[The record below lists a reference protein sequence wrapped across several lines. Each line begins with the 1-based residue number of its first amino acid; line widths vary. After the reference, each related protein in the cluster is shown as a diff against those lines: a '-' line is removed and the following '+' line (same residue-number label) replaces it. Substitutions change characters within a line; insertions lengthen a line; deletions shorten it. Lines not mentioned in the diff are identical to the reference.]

1 MNKNAFKV
9 LEEIAAK
16 SFSNPYAGLHT
27 IMQMNKQFTKYA
39 ERNYRIK
46 KFHDEHIFL
55 MTQNEREFHFMGF
68 MNAIIWL
75 SRSNMLK
82 RADDRVIGDDDHF
95 DLENFD
101 DLDPDEEELK
111 IIEKSKIEEKAIW
124 NFITCYETG
133 EEFPFDK

>member
-27 IMQMNKQFTKYA
+27 ILQMNKQFAKHV

-46 KFHDEHIFL
+46 KFHDEHIFS
-55 MTQNEREFHFMGF
+55 MTQNEREFHLMGF

-82 RADDRVIGDDDHF
+82 RTDDRVVDDDHF
-95 DLENFD
+95 DLEICD
-101 DLDPDEEELK
+101 DLELDEEELK
-111 IIEKSKIEEKAIW
+111 IIEKSEIEEKAIW
-124 NFITCYETG
+124 NFINCYETG